1 MKLAVFCLLM
11 LTAAASAADPG
22 KSTPFDPAGHW
33 GSTIEIGKMK
43 MKMIVKVA
51 KSPDGRLSGKIDLPD
66 QGARD
71 IPVSAMLSNF
81 RAVRWEIDPFDNMA
95 FNGTVSSDGNEIT
108 GQFDDGPGGRPITA
122 TFKRLVAAA
131 EEPVRI
137 YAFAPGEARDIR
149 GYWRAAIAA
158 ERGTTNRVGLKIGRA
173 PDGTFGVLLDL
184 LDRGA
189 TDVSASSVSWTNAA
203 AKFEWQLFR
212 IIFEC
217 KLDEKGDRLAGNW
230 QQGGKSSPV
239 SFERLQKPASSLPEN
254 VSFTPDSG
262 VPDDIRGDWQ
272 GTLETPDNGKLR
284 LVLRVGQTPD
294 GAFAGTLA
302 SPDQGPGTIP
312 MSSGGVTNS
321 QVRLEWKAI
330 NGLFKGTITNQGA
343 VLDGTW
349 EQMGPGLKL
358 KLERVETA
366 AASKGA
372 NQ

>member
-1 MKLAVFCLLM
+1 M
-11 LTAAASAADPG
+11 LTAAATAADPG
-22 KSTPFDPAGHW
+22 KSTPFDPAGHR
-33 GSTIEIGKMK
+33 GSTIELGKMK

-81 RAVRWEIDPFDNMA
+81 PAVRWEIDPFDNMA
-95 FNGTVSSDGNEIT
+95 FNGTVSSDGNEIA
-108 GQFDDGPGGRPITA
+108 GQFDTARRKADHCDLQAARPSSRRTRSHLHLCHRGSPGHS
-122 TFKRLVAAA
+122 RLL
-131 EEPVRI
+131 EGGHCR
-137 YAFAPGEARDIR
+137 GARHNKPR
-149 GYWRAAIAA
+149 
-158 ERGTTNRVGLKIGRA
+158 RVKIGRA

-189 TDVSASSVSWTNAA
+189 TDVSASSVTWTNSA

-212 IIFEC
+212 IVFEC

-230 QQGGKSSPV
+230 QQGGKSFPV
-239 SFERLQKPASSLPEN
+239 SFERLQKPASSLPDD
-254 VSFTPDSG
+254 VSFTPDPG
-262 VPDDIRGDWQ
+262 VSDDIRGDWQ
-272 GTLETPDNGKLR
+272 GVLETPDNGKLR
-284 LVLRVGQTPD
+284 LVLRVGKTPD
-294 GAFAGTLA
+294 GSFAGTLA

-312 MSSGGVTNS
+312 MSSGGVTNN

-330 NGLFKGTITNQGA
+330 NGVYKGTITNQGA

-358 KLERVETA
+358 KLERAATA
-366 AASKGA
+366 AESKGTH
-372 NQ
+372 Q